1 MPDEQAPNTGEAVE
15 KISALLTGRPADSPS
30 GREAAPSA
38 AQPPVEPEGDEG
50 SGEPELTP
58 TNLAETLGL
67 KPDELFQRF
76 KIPLDE
82 GEPLTLEEFKDAG
95 KELRGLKAAQS
106 EFAEQKVAHENSVMM
121 QRQVLQRAL
130 AKVPPQYLTE
140 DVIAEVQQEQATYVE
155 GERSKLLA
163 VRPDLKDPAKWRSTQ
178 EALVEHLTP
187 YGFMAV
193 EIANLHDHRMR
204 KYVIDNA
211 EREQRVKKLNADGIQ
226 VAETP
231 KLQAPSRQPAKPVRR
246 AETKPSGKEG
256 APLTNQDKAAKV
268 AALLGVSQ

>member
-1 MPDEQAPNTGEAVE
+1 MPDEQAPNVGESVE
-15 KISALLTGRPADSPS
+15 KISALLVGKPEDPPS
-30 GREAAPSA
+30 SREAAPSD

-58 TNLAETLGL
+58 KALAETLGL
-67 KPDELFQRF
+67 KTDELFARF
-76 KIPLDE
+76 KIPVDD
-82 GEPLTLEEFKDAG
+82 GEPLTLEEFKDKG
-95 KELRGLKAAQS
+95 KELRGLQAAQD

-121 QRQVLQRAL
+121 QRQILQRAL
-130 AKVPPQYLTE
+130 GKVPPQFLTE
-140 DVIAEVQQEQATYVE
+140 DVVAEVQQEHAAYVE
-155 GERSKLLA
+155 GEMKALLA

-193 EIANLHDHRMR
+193 EIQNLHDHRMR

-226 VAETP
+226 VTETP
-231 KLQAPSRQPAKPVRR
+231 KLQAPTASPAKPLRR
-246 AETKPSGKEG
+246 AEKPRAAKG
-256 APLTNQDKAAKV
+256 PRTNQSKAAEV
-268 AALLGVSQ
+268 AALLGVK

>member
-1 MPDEQAPNTGEAVE
+1 MPEPEVQNQGEAVA
-15 KISALLTGRPADSPS
+15 KVSALLTRRSEDSPS

-38 AQPPVEPEGDEG
+38 DLPPADPEGDEG
-50 SGEPELTP
+50 SGEPELNP
-58 TNLAETLGL
+58 TSLAETLGL
-67 KPDELFQRF
+67 KPDELFSRL
-76 KIPLDE
+76 KIPVDE

-95 KELRGLKAAQS
+95 KELRGLKTAQS

-121 QRQVLQRAL
+121 QRQILQRAL
-130 AKVPPQYLTE
+130 AKVPPQFLTD
-140 DVIAEVQQEQATYVE
+140 DVISEVQQEQASYIE

-163 VRPDLKDPAKWRSTQ
+163 VRPDLKDPAKWNSTQ

-211 EREQRVKKLNADGIQ
+211 EREQRVKKLDADGIQ
-226 VAETP
+226 VEAP
-231 KLQAPSRQPAKPVRR
+231 AKLQAPSARPAKPIRR
-246 AETKPSGKEG
+246 AEQPKAATGPET
-256 APLTNQDKAAKV
+256 LQDKAVKV
-268 AALLGVSQ
+268 AALLGAK

>member
-95 KELRGLKAAQS
+95 KELRGLQAAQS

-121 QRQVLQRAL
+121 QRQILQRAL
-130 AKVPPQYLTE
+130 AKVPPQFLTE
-140 DVIAEVQQEQATYVE
+140 DVVSEVQQEFAGYKE
-155 GERSKLLA
+155 GELQKLLA

-178 EALVEHLTP
+178 TALVEHLTP
-187 YGFMAV
+187 YGFMQV
-193 EIANLHDHRMR
+193 EIENLHDHRMR

-211 EREQRVKKLNADGIQ
+211 EREQRVKKLDADGIQ
-226 VAETP
+226 VTETP
-231 KLQAPSRQPAKPVRR
+231 KLQAPSGSPAKPLRR
-246 AETKPSGKEG
+246 AEKPRTAKAGV
-256 APLTNQDKAAKV
+256 PRTNADKAAEV
-268 AALLGVSQ
+268 AVLLGAK